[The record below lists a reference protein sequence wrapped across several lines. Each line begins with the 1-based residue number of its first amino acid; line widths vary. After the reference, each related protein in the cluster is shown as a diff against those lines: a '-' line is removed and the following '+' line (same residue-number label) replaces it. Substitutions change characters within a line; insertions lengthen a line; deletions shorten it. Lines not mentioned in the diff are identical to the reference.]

1 MARSYYAP
9 ASVRAFPPGPPHMR
23 EFGMANPTGGPQLT
37 LETERHGDVVL
48 VRCYGK
54 LVLGT
59 GSILYTE
66 VSKLI
71 PDSKRIVLDL
81 TDLTFM
87 DSMGLGTIVRL
98 FVTSKAAGCSL
109 ELVNVGKRIMDLLG
123 VTHLLS
129 VLTVIGEN
137 DLRLS

>member
-1 MARSYYAP
+1 
-9 ASVRAFPPGPPHMR
+9 MR

-71 PDSKRIVLDL
+71 PDSKRVVLDL